1 MSRPVLEVLDPGLLS
16 TVQDNGR
23 PDAVDLG
30 VPVGGACDPW
40 SLALA
45 NVLAGNAADAAALEI
60 TLAGPTVRVLA
71 DTTVGLAG
79 ADFSARVVE
88 SGRRLAPGGG
98 YRLRVGQ
105 TVRLETAADGTGIRA
120 YLAVDGGIDV
130 PEVLGSRSTCL
141 VGGFG
146 GYRGRALQQTDVLD
160 AGPPAGDA
168 SERTIDIAPP
178 SHRLRIVAALG
189 QLALAEGMVQS
200 LTVTDWTVGGRSDRQ
215 GIRLDGPRLDVR
227 PESAQMLSQGVVWG
241 AIQLPPDGQ
250 PICLLADHQTVGG
263 YPVPAV
269 VATVDL
275 PALGQLGPGDALS
288 FELIDIGE
296 AQRLLRDQASD
307 WAATLAVLA
316 GTG

>member
-1 MSRPVLEVLDPGLLS
+1 MSRPVLEVLEPGLLS

-45 NVLAGNAADAAALEI
+45 NVLAGNAPDAAALEI

-71 DTTVGLAG
+71 DTTIGLAG
-79 ADFSARVVE
+79 ADFSARIVE

-146 GYRGRALQQTDVLD
+146 GYRGRALQQADVLD
-160 AGPPAGDA
+160 SGPAVG
-168 SERTIDIAPP
+168 SMERTSDLAPRI
-178 SHRLRIVAALG
+178 SRRLRIVTAPS
-189 QLALAEGMVQS
+189 QPTLAVDVIER
-200 LTVTDWTVGGRSDRQ
+200 LTATEWTVGGRSDRQ

-227 PESAQMLSQGVVWG
+227 PESAQLLSQGVVWG

-250 PICLLADHQTVGG
+250 PISLLADHQTVGG

-269 VATVDL
+269 VATVDR
-275 PALGQLGPGDALS
+275 PVLGQLGPGDALS
-288 FELIDIGE
+288 FELIDINE
-296 AQRLLRDQASD
+296 AQRLLRAQASD
-307 WAATLAVLA
+307 WAATLDALA
-316 GTG
+316 WAG